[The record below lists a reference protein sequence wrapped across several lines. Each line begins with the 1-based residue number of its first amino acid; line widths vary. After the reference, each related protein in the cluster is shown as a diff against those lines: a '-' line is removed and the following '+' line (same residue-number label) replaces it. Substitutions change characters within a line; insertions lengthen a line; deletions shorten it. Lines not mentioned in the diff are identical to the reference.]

1 MSSADRSGDA
11 RPPGVRR
18 RRRLLG
24 AAAGVVTAGALV
36 VVACL
41 GWEWSASSGH
51 RVATVAEA
59 PDAPVAI
66 VFGTELDRNGTPKPM
81 LANRLD
87 TAVELYRAGKVR
99 ALLVS
104 GDGGGNSGDEVT
116 AMTRYL
122 TGRGVPAARVVADP
136 SGLDS
141 YDTCVRAR
149 DVFGVRRALLVTQT
163 FHLPRAVAL
172 CRHVGIDADGV
183 GAACDRCSLQ
193 RLWRSRTREVPAA
206 GKAVADA
213 LRNRQPAVVSPRD
226 SALDEAA
233 SS

>member
-1 MSSADRSGDA
+1 MLGLSVGLVTIAA
-11 RPPGVRR
+11 LGV
-18 RRRLLG
+18 G
-24 AAAGVVTAGALV
+24 
-36 VVACL
+36 ACL
-41 GWEWSASSGH
+41 GWEWSASAGN
-51 RVATVAEA
+51 RATTVAGA
-59 PDAPVAI
+59 RSAPVAI
-66 VFGTELDRNGTPKPM
+66 VFGTELDGRGTPKPM

-122 TGRGVPAARVVADP
+122 TGRGVPAAKVVADP

-149 DVFGVRRALLVTQT
+149 DVFGVRRALLVTQD

-172 CRHVGIDADGV
+172 CRHVGIEADGV
-183 GAACDRCSLQ
+183 GAGCDRCSLQ

-206 GKAVADA
+206 VKAAADA
-213 LRNRQPAVVSPRD
+213 VRNRQPAVVSPRD
-226 SALDEAA
+226 SALDEAVR
-233 SS
+233 S